1 MIYQQFRD
9 LVRDHERFTGF
20 QMPLNLETYL
30 VELLSERLERTDI
43 IPHPSFAEKYLEL
56 YHRPTIYD
64 LKDFAD
70 SSLFFC
76 SLMPEYGQRRGLDM
90 SYYASLGISV
100 YYTAGD
106 LTEDSRYTQLGNWFY
121 HLQKFLNSCL
131 RKKPLPQFVNLQ

>member
-1 MIYQQFRD
+1 MVYQQIRD

-20 QMPLNLETYL
+20 QIPLTLENYL
-30 VELLSERLERTDI
+30 VEMLSDRVERTEI
-43 IPHPSFAEKYLEL
+43 IPRPSFAERYLEL
-56 YHRPTIYD
+56 YHRPTLHD

-76 SLMPEYGQRRGLDM
+76 SLMPEYGNRRGLNLD
-90 SYYASLGISV
+90 YYASLGISV

-106 LTEDSRYTQLGNWFY
+106 LAEDPRFTQLGNWFY

-131 RKKPLPQFVNLQ
+131 HMKPLRELVVQ